1 MEFEQG
7 SPGSPDDQGR
17 QLAWAKCGKSKFEM
31 ELRSVEAVVA
41 ALNAAEVRYLIVGG
55 LAVNAH
61 GYQRTTV
68 DLDMV
73 IQLHTENLLR
83 GMKALGG
90 LGYAPRIPVSIEQFS
105 DPIQRESW
113 RSEKGMLVFQL
124 HSDQHKTTPIDIFVY
139 EPFDFNFE
147 YDRSIEESVAP
158 GINARIIGFEVLLEM
173 KRTANRLKDQVDL
186 EALQK
191 IAPYKS

>member
-1 MEFEQG
+1 M
-7 SPGSPDDQGR
+7 
-17 QLAWAKCGKSKFEM
+17 AKGEM
-31 ELRSVEAVVA
+31 ELRSVEAVVG
-41 ALNAAEVRYLIVGG
+41 ALNSAGVRYLIVGG

-73 IQLHTENLLR
+73 IQLQTENLLS
-83 GMKALGG
+83 GLKALAG
-90 LGYAPRIPVSIEQFS
+90 LGYAPRIPVSVEQFA
-105 DPIQRESW
+105 DPKQRESW

-124 HSDQHKTTPIDIFVY
+124 HSDHHKSTPIDIFVY

-147 YDRSIEESVAP
+147 YDRSIEEPVAP
-158 GINARIIGFEVLLEM
+158 GINARIVGLEVLLEM
-173 KRTANRLKDQVDL
+173 KRAANRLKDQVDM

-191 IAPYKS
+191 IAPYKR

>member
-1 MEFEQG
+1 LEFEQG

-17 QLAWAKCGKSKFEM
+17 QLAWDKCGKSIFEM

-73 IQLHTENLLR
+73 IQLHTEC
-83 GMKALGG
+83 
-90 LGYAPRIPVSIEQFS
+90 
-105 DPIQRESW
+105 
-113 RSEKGMLVFQL
+113 SEV
-124 HSDQHKTTPIDIFVY
+124 
-139 EPFDFNFE
+139 
-147 YDRSIEESVAP
+147 
-158 GINARIIGFEVLLEM
+158 
-173 KRTANRLKDQVDL
+173 
-186 EALQK
+186 
-191 IAPYKS
+191 

>member
-1 MEFEQG
+1 
-7 SPGSPDDQGR
+7 
-17 QLAWAKCGKSKFEM
+17 M

-73 IQLHTENLLR
+73 IQLHTQNLLR

-147 YDRSIEESVAP
+147 YDRSIEEPVAP

-173 KRTANRLKDQVDL
+173 KRTANRLKDNLDF
-186 EALQK
+186 EALKK